1 MLIQE
6 LLEAKKFKKH
16 KHPKKHVKKDDFDD
30 IEDKPED
37 AEQDKVPQLLIQ
49 LRKALDV
56 NGNYPITFKDG
67 NKAMLSLQQIMD
79 FVKKYMVA
87 RPEDKES
94 LQNKASN
101 SLESFISVLKTP
113 EKPKFSQKI
122 KGTRYMSHFKGD
134 FDDK

>member
-16 KHPKKHVKKDDFDD
+16 SHPKKHLKKDDFDD
-30 IEDKPED
+30 VEDRPED
-37 AEQDKVPQLLIQ
+37 AEQDQVPQLLIQ

-56 NGNYPITFKDG
+56 DGNYPITFKDG
-67 NKAMLSLQQIMD
+67 KQAKLSMEQIMD

-87 RPEDKES
+87 KPEDKES
-94 LQNKASN
+94 LQHQASN
-101 SLESFISVLKTP
+101 SLENFMSVLKKP

-122 KGTRYMSHFKGD
+122 KGSRYMSHFAGD